1 MPTFSN
7 ALTGAAIAVKV
18 TPRAKATEVAGLMAD
33 GTIKIRVAAAPEGGA
48 ANNALIGFLSHA
60 LKIPANQID
69 IMGGFTSERKLISLI
84 GVSPADV
91 EATMVRLAAAA
102 SRARAEAAGKPAP
115 VKKNNAKKKK

>member
-48 ANNALIGFLSHA
+48 ANNALIGFLSSV

-69 IMGGFTSERKLISLI
+69 IMGGFTSERKLISLV

-102 SRARAEAAGKPAP
+102 SGARAEKPAQ
-115 VKKNNAKKKK
+115 VKKNNAKKK